1 MKLKIFKSLNFLF
14 HCLYAI
20 STRALGSATARVTA
34 ALINGCWRG
43 KYSLQYLNM
52 KITDE
57 DHHGITAIAIGG
69 DMNSLSAVKWAVDNL
84 VNGNNP
90 HCILV
95 HVQSKTLR
103 LGENLVNLSKEGR
116 PLNNQE
122 LQQLFLPYR
131 GFCVRRG
138 EVVIHDIDVPSA
150 LVDYVLHNKIGNI
163 VLGASQRNA
172 LTRKFKNADIPSTL
186 LKTAPESCAIYIIS
200 RGKVQTFRLA
210 SRPHHTPT
218 GSTHSTSSAHSSSS
232 SHSNSSTHSTSS
244 ANSTG
249 FLCSSPQR
257 QSPPPPTC
265 GSRNA
270 NDTSITKQDNHWEVA
285 CHPIESMQSNNIL
298 SSQISFC
305 ESWKSEGSGKV
316 SSNQNGLNDKF
327 TFSFNTISP
336 MASPGSCSSE
346 GLLNRDSMSDVNE
359 FSGPQSSRSTNTS
372 CENLE
377 CSVTKEAVLAKH
389 LVISGNG
396 KAEEQGCSGS
406 SKSSTTASTTRSRK
420 EVQRQVEER
429 RKTMEAMANNDFRCR
444 RYTMDEIEVA
454 TNHFALSNKIGEGGY
469 GPVFKGILNHINV
482 AIKILRPDLSQGQ
495 RQFRQEVD
503 VLSSTRHPNMVILL
517 GACPEYGCLVFEL
530 MENGI
535 HRDLKPANILL
546 DLNFVSKIGDVGLAR
561 LLPPSVA
568 NDVSQYHMTAAVST
582 FYYIDPKYQQTGM
595 LNVKLDLY
603 SFGVVLLQLLIA
615 KPPMGLSY
623 HVQDAINNGTF
634 PDMLDKSL
642 TNWLIKE
649 ALLLANI
656 AVKCWELRKKDR
668 PDLAS
673 DVLPGLKR
681 LRDFALGHEFV
692 AKCNEDVE
700 HETVIPLSSPIDL
713 ISEAK
718 NHTRLVNISNKCNC
732 YIGVILCAVSP

>member
-1 MKLKIFKSLNFLF
+1 
-14 HCLYAI
+14 
-20 STRALGSATARVTA
+20 
-34 ALINGCWRG
+34 
-43 KYSLQYLNM
+43 M

-138 EVVIHDIDVPSA
+138 VTKEVIIHDIDVPSA
-150 LVDYVLHNKIGNI
+150 LVNYILHNKIGNI
-163 VLGASQRNA
+163 VLGASQRNV

-186 LKTAPESCAIYIIS
+186 LKTTPESCAIYIIS
-200 RGKVQTFRLA
+200 KRKVQTFRLA

-232 SHSNSSTHSTSS
+232 SHSNSFTHSTGS
-244 ANSTG
+244 ANSTS
-249 FLCSSPQR
+249 FLRSSPQH
-257 QSPPPPTC
+257 QSPPPPIC
-265 GSRNA
+265 SSRNA

-372 CENLE
+372 RENLE
-377 CSVTKEAVLAKH
+377 WPTFE
-389 LVISGNG
+389 
-396 KAEEQGCSGS
+396 S
-406 SKSSTTASTTRSRK
+406 SKSSNT
-420 EVQRQVEER
+420 
-429 RKTMEAMANNDFRCR
+429 
-444 RYTMDEIEVA
+444 
-454 TNHFALSNKIGEGGY
+454 
-469 GPVFKGILNHINV
+469 
-482 AIKILRPDLSQGQ
+482 SQL
-495 RQFRQEVD
+495 EVD
-503 VLSSTRHPNMVILL
+503 VLSSMRHPNMVILL
-517 GACPEYGCLVFEL
+517 GACPE
-530 MENGI
+530 
-535 HRDLKPANILL
+535 
-546 DLNFVSKIGDVGLAR
+546 
-561 LLPPSVA
+561 LLPPSIA
-568 NDVSQYHMTAAVST
+568 NDVSQYHMTAAAGT

-634 PDMLDKSL
+634 PDMLDKSV

-656 AVKCWELRKKDR
+656 AVKCWELRKKDW

-673 DVLPGLKR
+673 VVLPGLKR

-692 AKCNEDVE
+692 AKCNENVE
-700 HETVIPLSSPIDL
+700 HETVIPLSSHIDL

-718 NHTRLVNISNKCNC
+718 NHTRLMA
-732 YIGVILCAVSP
+732 AVSQENKQAVELQEWSWKIQY